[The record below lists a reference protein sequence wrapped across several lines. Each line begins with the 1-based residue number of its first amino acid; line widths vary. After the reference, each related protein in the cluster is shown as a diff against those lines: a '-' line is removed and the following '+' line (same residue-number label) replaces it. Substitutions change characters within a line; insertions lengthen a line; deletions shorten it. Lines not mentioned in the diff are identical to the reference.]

1 MSELPHNSLTEAKKW
16 LAESREELDAALAL
30 KGHSDIRGRIICLHA
45 HLTAEKSIK
54 ALLIFRDILV
64 PRVHDLFDLFS

>member
-30 KGHSDIRGRIICLHA
+30 KGHSDI
-45 HLTAEKSIK
+45 
-54 ALLIFRDILV
+54 
-64 PRVHDLFDLFS
+64 